1 MFRLKQST
9 AYVGTCVGK
18 QIVYRAFEH
27 QQLKSGDNPHAKT
40 FPSNEYKIIEVLQ
53 VTTASKSPLFVNTA
67 KAEVSAEEVL
77 LEQKNEFYKK
87 GTEAST
93 SHNAPLNRLY
103 RHVRRIIPNITQQ
116 HKNEVIYQWQQALVH
131 GIAMELPTTKR
142 KYTFRLQCD
151 GAVGNYTS
159 RLPSRFAFHMHTKHH
174 CYLDSKTLESISQ
187 MWKSSIQLSGQ

>member
-53 VTTASKSPLFVNTA
+53 LKLKSLLKKYYWSKRTSST
-67 KAEVSAEEVL
+67 
-77 LEQKNEFYKK
+77 KK

-174 CYLDSKTLESISQ
+174 CYLDSKTLESVVNV
-187 MWKSSIQLSGQ
+187 